1 MYKIILKN
9 GSTSENLHELTAGS
23 DRKAA
28 ACTFSE
34 GINMIPTATIA
45 IYPQNPVY
53 NSIVEMSSTIEIV
66 NTISSNVEFEGRVLK
81 VSQGMDSKGIVL
93 KQITC
98 EGFMGYLYDTIQK
111 YRHFTTCSTT
121 YLLQEI
127 LIEHNNKLPVGSD
140 KRIWLGSI
148 DAFGNVPEADTDYE
162 QTFKAIKRLLL
173 DVYGGEMSLRRAQS
187 GLVLDWLQTPTAPMQ
202 STTTIELAKNIVS
215 LNVDTDATHIITRL
229 FPYGA
234 KTTNQQGQQTGDRVT
249 IETEQDG
256 YLDPP
261 DNNYLKTGTYIDDEN
276 AQAAYGIICG
286 TVIFDDDETPSS
298 IKDKGLA
305 YMQANNRIK
314 RGFKAEVL
322 DLSTIGLD
330 ADSLKVGYAYPF
342 KNSLI
347 GLDEPLRLV
356 KKTVDIYKPYQ
367 PTVEIGD
374 KSQKITTAAGRAVNF
389 IEYEL
394 PKVKTSIIDSAR
406 EQASA
411 LINNATK
418 GYIYVD
424 NDNGELL
431 IMDAPDKA
439 NAQKVWRWNS
449 GGFGYTPNYQNGQGT
464 FTIAMTMDNT
474 LVADFVMAAH
484 IIAENLTV
492 TGGKIDITSSSE
504 TNDRVSLSY
513 HEWRADL
520 APLQLKLSNSS
531 TNVELLL
538 QAGGIFF
545 KENGNQVFTMG
556 SDGTVAIWNGSNW
569 VTVDLKA
576 ISTLWSAVF
585 GSSGVIQSNII
596 HANEL
601 WAIDPDLPSGS
612 MRNIMTMLK
621 DHEQR
626 ISALENA

>member
-1 MYKIILKN
+1 MYQIILKN
-9 GSTSENLHELTAGS
+9 GSTSENLHELTAES
-23 DRKAA
+23 NRKAA

-66 NTISSNVEFEGRVLK
+66 NTISGNVEFEGRVLK
-81 VSQGMDSKGIVL
+81 VSQGMDSKGVVL

-127 LIEHNNKLPVGSD
+127 LKEHNAKLPLDSP
-140 KRIWLGSI
+140 KRIALGSI
-148 DAFGNVPEADTDYE
+148 DAFGDVPEADTDYE

-187 GLVLDWLQTPTAPMQ
+187 GLVLDWHQTPASPVQ
-202 STTTIELAKNIVS
+202 SATTIELAKNIVS

-234 KTTNQQGQQTGDRVT
+234 KTKNQQGQETGERVT
-249 IETEQDG
+249 IDDETVPDG

-261 DNNYLKTGTYIDDEN
+261 DNNYLKTGTYIDDLN
-276 AQAAYGIICG
+276 AKATYGIICG

-342 KNSLI
+342 KNVLI

-394 PKVKTSIIDSAR
+394 PKVKTSILDSAK
-406 EQASA
+406 EMATS
-411 LINNATK
+411 LIENATN
-418 GYIYVD
+418 GYVVFHD
-424 NDNGELL
+424 SNDDGIPDEIL
-431 IMDAPDKA
+431 IMDAPTT
-439 NAQKVWRWNS
+439 AQAQRVWRWNS
-449 GGFGYTPNYQNGQGT
+449 GGLGYSNTGYNGTYGL
-464 FTIAMTMDNT
+464 AMTMNGAI
-474 LVADFVMAAH
+474 VADFITAGTIRSMDIVNGTNGEFTVDKTGFMRTSGSGGAVKVDSGTVTVAGYTYTGGH
-484 IIAENLTV
+484 IEFDNAQGNAIMFILGNGRFYIWNDAIQNWRYFTADGLANIVEDVWSWSDRTGTISAKQITIQRKSESQPTFYDVDTIIENLRSRV
-492 TGGKIDITSSSE
+492 T
-504 TNDRVSLSY
+504 
-513 HEWRADL
+513 
-520 APLQLKLSNSS
+520 
-531 TNVELLL
+531 
-538 QAGGIFF
+538 
-545 KENGNQVFTMG
+545 
-556 SDGTVAIWNGSNW
+556 
-569 VTVDLKA
+569 
-576 ISTLWSAVF
+576 
-585 GSSGVIQSNII
+585 
-596 HANEL
+596 
-601 WAIDPDLPSGS
+601 
-612 MRNIMTMLK
+612 
-621 DHEQR
+621 
-626 ISALENA
+626 ALENA